1 MKQPVIITIVLC
13 VLLGTSF
20 TVIHSNNDTPKKK
33 TIYCCSKAGG
43 QKKDN
48 KAATPVSYFPVVNVF

>member
-20 TVIHSNNDTPKKK
+20 TVIHSNNEAPKKK
-33 TIYCCSKAGG
+33 TMYCCSKTGT
-43 QKKDN
+43 KKD
-48 KAATPVSYFPVVNVF
+48 KKTTVPVSYFPVVNVF